1 MIGERRSPSLLLGR
15 EVQGQRNWPDSWIR
29 RVARSECTPT
39 LIERG
44 ELSSIS
50 DIRMSLCNR
59 GHRDL
64 LFHVLLIP
72 RTVVR
77 AQRSRRV
84 YLVSLGPR
92 IEVAWPGG
100 EGTASTAADISDK
113 GRQQRAWS
121 HSGIEEGF
129 LSVFDISFNVMGKN
143 YRSFPMDPATP

>member
-1 MIGERRSPSLLLGR
+1 VIGERRSPSLLLGR

-50 DIRMSLCNR
+50 DICMSLCNR

-84 YLVSLGPR
+84 YLVSVRVLWLGPEAKEPPAQQLIFPTR
-92 IEVAWPGG
+92 GVNSELGATRGLKKDFYLYLIYL
-100 EGTASTAADISDK
+100 ST
-113 GRQQRAWS
+113 
-121 HSGIEEGF
+121 
-129 LSVFDISFNVMGKN
+129 
-143 YRSFPMDPATP
+143 